1 MNNEDESTETPDK
14 EQKDYSAIDSFVD
27 GLSEDEL
34 AHLREYLS
42 TKSDSVEEP
51 TMDDYSAKL
60 KGDN

>member
-14 EQKDYSAIDSFVD
+14 ESKDYSAIDSFVD
-27 GLSEDEL
+27 GLSADEL

-42 TKSDSVEEP
+42 TKSDNVEEP
-51 TMDDYSAKL
+51 TMDDYNSKL